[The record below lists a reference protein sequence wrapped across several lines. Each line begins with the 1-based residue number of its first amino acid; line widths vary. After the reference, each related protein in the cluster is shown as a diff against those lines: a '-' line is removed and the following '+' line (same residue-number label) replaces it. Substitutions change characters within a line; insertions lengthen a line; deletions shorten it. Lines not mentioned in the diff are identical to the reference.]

1 MGTGKNRRTALSWLV
16 VAGLFVLCG
25 VLGALQYRWIGEVSV
40 AARDRL
46 RGSLQA
52 SLNRLSLDFNTEIA
66 TACRALL
73 PADSGPGSAA
83 AEAEVL
89 ARYAQW
95 KKTARRGQMFR
106 HIALA
111 EPRNK
116 TAVLRILDLDRG
128 VFETAEWPQGWIPFK
143 ERLENM
149 LSAEGRERRSF
160 PGPPPTSRER
170 SSIFPPSGSP
180 RRAAPPTSSHAARC
194 LPSSSI

>member
-1 MGTGKNRRTALSWLV
+1 MSNGKNRRRAALSWLF

-25 VLGALQYRWIGEVSV
+25 VLGVLQYRWIGEVSV

-116 TAVLRILDLDRG
+116 TSVLRILDLDKAI
-128 VFETAEWPQGWIPFK
+128 FETAEWPSDWMPMK

-149 LSAEGRERRSF
+149 WSAEPRERRGF
-160 PGPPPTSRER
+160 PGPPPEEQ
-170 SSIFPPSGSP
+170 GM
-180 RRAAPPTSSHAARC
+180 
-194 LPSSSI
+194 L